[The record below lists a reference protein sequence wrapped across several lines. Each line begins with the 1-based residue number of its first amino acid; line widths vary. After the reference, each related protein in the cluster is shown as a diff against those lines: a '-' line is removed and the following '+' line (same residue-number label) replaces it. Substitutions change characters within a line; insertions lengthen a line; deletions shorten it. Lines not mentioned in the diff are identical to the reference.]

1 MGKHAVSTKKKNTR
15 VYAKG
20 HTSKTTSAKDSNAL
34 ERNRVAARKC
44 RIARRESQA
53 YLLDQSQEKLHLN
66 EELKQKIRH
75 LEIVAMEARVFLEM
89 HVSCGL
95 AMHQESLIAPFHKS
109 CWRCANWLYSSA
121 RWWFRNIF

>member
-1 MGKHAVSTKKKNTR
+1 MGEHAVSTRKKSTR

-20 HTSKTTSAKDSNAL
+20 HTSKTTSVRDSNAL

-44 RIARRESQA
+44 RIARREMQA
-53 YLLDQSQEKLHLN
+53 YLLGQVQEKSRLN

-75 LEIVAMEARVFLEM
+75 LEIVAMEARVLLEK

-95 AMHQESLIAPFHKS
+95 AMHQESLS
-109 CWRCANWLYSSA
+109 
-121 RWWFRNIF
+121 